1 MRTRAL
7 LLLALLLI
15 SSCGKKGPL
24 DVPPGGMEDPR
35 VEREWQKDKEKDN
48 EHKQK

>member
-1 MRTRAL
+1 MRGRAW

-15 SSCGKKGPL
+15 SSCGKKGSL

-35 VEREWQKDKEKDN
+35 VEREWQKGKDRDN